1 MRSVSTINFGS
12 KMRNYKNMQIFQ
24 TRISDQ
30 IERIIRIH
38 DICLHNLILK
48 IYSAYDYLIK
58 IFLFIS
64 RSLERST
71 SKNGTS
77 DSGLDSNYSY
87 LSGSTPSRFNTS
99 ASSSTYPSASSST
112 SVPSSNSYSSSTTST
127 SAPFGITRRDSSTS
141 SYKR

>member
-1 MRSVSTINFGS
+1 MYQLSILDPKCETIKICRFS
-12 KMRNYKNMQIFQ
+12 KPAFWIKLKEYYSILYFF
-24 TRISDQ
+24 TI
-30 IERIIRIH
+30 
-38 DICLHNLILK
+38 LLILK
-48 IYSAYDYLIK
+48 WYSAYEYLIK
-58 IFLFIS
+58 ISLFIS

-87 LSGSTPSRFNTS
+87 LSGSTPSRF
-99 ASSSTYPSASSST
+99 STSASSST
-112 SVPSSNSYSSSTTST
+112 SVPSSNSYSSSSTST

>member
-1 MRSVSTINFGS
+1 MYQLSILDPKCETIKICRFS
-12 KMRNYKNMQIFQ
+12 KPAIL
-24 TRISDQ
+24 DQ
-30 IERIIRIH
+30 IERIIH
-38 DICLHNLILK
+38 DICLHKIIILK
-48 IYSAYDYLIK
+48 RYSAYDYLIK
-58 IFLFIS
+58 ISLFIS

-87 LSGSTPSRFNTS
+87 LSGSTPSRF
-99 ASSSTYPSASSST
+99 STSASSST
-112 SVPSSNSYSSSTTST
+112 SVPSSNSYSSSSTST

>member
-24 TRISDQ
+24 TRILDQ

-38 DICLHNLILK
+38 DICLHNIIILK
-48 IYSAYDYLIK
+48 RYSAYDYLIK
-58 IFLFIS
+58 ISLFIS

-87 LSGSTPSRFNTS
+87 LSGSTPSRF
-99 ASSSTYPSASSST
+99 STSASSST
-112 SVPSSNSYSSSTTST
+112 SVPSSNSYSSSTST
-127 SAPFGITRRDSSTS
+127 SAPFGITRRDSST
-141 SYKR
+141 YLR

>member
-1 MRSVSTINFGS
+1 MRSGSTINFGS

-24 TRISDQ
+24 TRILDQ

-48 IYSAYDYLIK
+48 RYSAYDYLIE
-58 IFLFIS
+58 ISLFIS

-87 LSGSTPSRFNTS
+87 LSGSTPSRF
-99 ASSSTYPSASSST
+99 STSASSST
-112 SVPSSNSYSSSTTST
+112 SVPSSNSYSSSSTST

>member
-24 TRISDQ
+24 TRILDQ

-48 IYSAYDYLIK
+48 RYSAYDYLIK

-77 DSGLDSNYSY
+77 EGLDSNYSY
-87 LSGSTPSRFNTS
+87 LSGSTPSRFSTS
-99 ASSSTYPSASSST
+99 ASASST
-112 SVPSSNSYSSSTTST
+112 SVPSSNSYSSSTST

>member
-1 MRSVSTINFGS
+1 MRSVSTINLGS
-12 KMRNYKNMQIFQ
+12 KMRNYKNMQIFP
-24 TRISDQ
+24 TRILDQ
-30 IERIIRIH
+30 IERTIRIH
-38 DICLHNLILK
+38 DICLHNIMILK
-48 IYSAYDYLIK
+48 RYSAQDYLIK
-58 IFLFIS
+58 ISLFIS

-87 LSGSTPSRFNTS
+87 LSGSTPSRF
-99 ASSSTYPSASSST
+99 STSASSST
-112 SVPSSNSYSSSTTST
+112 SVPSSNSYSSSSTST

>member
-24 TRISDQ
+24 TRILDQ
-30 IERIIRIH
+30 IERIIH
-38 DICLHNLILK
+38 DICLHNIIILK
-48 IYSAYDYLIK
+48 RYSAYDYLIK
-58 IFLFIS
+58 ISLFIS

-87 LSGSTPSRFNTS
+87 LSGSTPSRF
-99 ASSSTYPSASSST
+99 STSASSST
-112 SVPSSNSYSSSTTST
+112 SVPSSNSYSSSSTST

>member
-12 KMRNYKNMQIFQ
+12 KMRNYKNMQIFP
-24 TRISDQ
+24 TRILDQ
-30 IERIIRIH
+30 IERIIH
-38 DICLHNLILK
+38 DICLHKIIILK
-48 IYSAYDYLIK
+48 RYSAYDYLIK
-58 IFLFIS
+58 ISLFIS

-87 LSGSTPSRFNTS
+87 LSGSTPSRF
-99 ASSSTYPSASSST
+99 STSASSST
-112 SVPSSNSYSSSTTST
+112 SVPSSNSYSSSSTST